1 MGGQQGYSKVTT
13 NNLIFAYDTGDKINS
28 YKGRPTDNLIANA
41 GISIYNNVG
50 GDVSITLTQ
59 TSDSYK
65 GASIWKEVITPTT
78 STGVSYLTNGNN
90 PGIGVVTTGG
100 GGIANRYT
108 GHTIFFKPVGPMF
121 SSPIFTNYSN
131 IAGWQSSD
139 QYESMGDGWFRAK
152 VLWYDTVTRT
162 DGKYWAINPSG
173 ATINVP
179 ITIYW
184 AGPFKEDLNSTTI
197 SQFINGTRS
206 VTQGL
211 INLANPAATLDLTS
225 VSFDSNAQ
233 IVFDGTDDYVST
245 NGVTDA
251 SLNSSSWTMEA
262 VVKFDTVSKA
272 GSVDNAIFGHGVAS
286 NSNGL
291 HLGERTAKAYF
302 GFYNN
307 DLIGTITLSAGKYYL
322 IHWVYNQSTASK
334 TIYVNGVYDVTS
346 TQTAYTGTG
355 NNFEVGRYPWAPA
368 YLMDGNIYVGKI
380 YSRTLTQAEITQNYN
395 HYKTRF
401 SLT

>member
-121 SSPIFTNYSN
+121 SSPIFTQYSN
-131 IAGWQSSD
+131 ISGWQSTN
-139 QYESMGDGWFRAK
+139 QYEDMGDGWFRAK

-211 INLANPAATLDLTS
+211 INLSNPAATLDLTS
-225 VSFDSNAQ
+225 VSFHSNAQ
-233 IVFDGTDDYVST
+233 VTFDGTDDYISIANST
-245 NGVTDA
+245 SYGNFTAEVVIKPTSYPGNAA
-251 SLNSSSWTMEA
+251 S
-262 VVKFDTVSKA
+262 
-272 GSVDNAIFGHGVAS
+272 AISTEYPGS
-286 NSNGL
+286 NSTVNFTIGFDVSQFMGGFFNASSGGWHQIFTSLPTLNVYSHYVLTYNG
-291 HLGERTAKAYF
+291 AQMV
-302 GFYNN
+302 FYKNGSS
-307 DLIGTITLSAGKYYL
+307 IGTLNTTDIAAG
-322 IHWVYNQSTASK
+322 
-334 TIYVNGVYDVTS
+334 
-346 TQTAYTGTG
+346 G
-355 NNFEVGRYPWAPA
+355 NPIRIGRRWDNPDYFP
-368 YLMDGNIYVGKI
+368 GKI
-380 YSRTLTQAEITQNYN
+380 DVAKIYNKALTQSEIKQNYN